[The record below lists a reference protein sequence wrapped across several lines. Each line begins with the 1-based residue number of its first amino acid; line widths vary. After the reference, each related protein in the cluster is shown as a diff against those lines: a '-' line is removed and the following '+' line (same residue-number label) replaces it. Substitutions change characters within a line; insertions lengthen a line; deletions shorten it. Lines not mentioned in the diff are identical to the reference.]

1 MPSRAVTML
10 RETLCATESTAQHG
24 DNDGGGDEEGDSPC
38 TLTTTNLA
46 CFLHSSHIECSCMCP
61 HLRDTSSSWVF
72 LKISVQHAYVHHTIQ
87 SVAVDQSEAI
97 TEVQNESVHRGG
109 LSLEPTSH
117 SSVSHLSL
125 PSLYNTNHLF
135 FQFLKIFPCFTKKP
149 VCKILGSSTLREEE
163 SEEGRVE

>member
-1 MPSRAVTML
+1 ML
-10 RETLCATESTAQHG
+10 REALCATESTAQHG

-72 LKISVQHAYVHHTIQ
+72 LKISVKHAYVHHTIQ

-97 TEVQNESVHRGG
+97 TEVQNESSTQGRPIVGTNVTQFCVSPEFAITVQHEPSVLPVPEDLPLLHQKTCVQDSRVVDLERGG
-109 LSLEPTSH
+109 ERGRASG
-117 SSVSHLSL
+117 VS
-125 PSLYNTNHLF
+125 
-135 FQFLKIFPCFTKKP
+135 
-149 VCKILGSSTLREEE
+149 
-163 SEEGRVE
+163 